1 MSDEKDMLAND
12 AQLAVD
18 DTQQD
23 EERPHD
29 ARGTALRLWQAAGNQ
44 RWRLVVAAVSAV
56 VYVAASLGAAAY
68 SAHVVDV
75 LWADIQASLG
85 RGEPFVVDLESGG
98 REILVYLGI
107 WTCAW
112 AFYSVQSIVM
122 SSFAERLNLSLRKD
136 ISSKLG
142 RLPLSYFDSHQPG
155 DTISRATNDLDKV
168 SEVLQRGLLQ
178 LIIAFTMLVGAVV
191 LMLLSNVVL
200 ALVFCAFAAASV
212 AVTRFAA
219 RRTLDA
225 AAERHAPSSRP
236 LAWRRR
242 ASRR

>member
-85 RGEPFVVDLESGG
+85 RGEPF
-98 REILVYLGI
+98 
-107 WTCAW
+107 
-112 AFYSVQSIVM
+112 
-122 SSFAERLNLSLRKD
+122 
-136 ISSKLG
+136 
-142 RLPLSYFDSHQPG
+142 
-155 DTISRATNDLDKV
+155 
-168 SEVLQRGLLQ
+168 
-178 LIIAFTMLVGAVV
+178 
-191 LMLLSNVVL
+191 
-200 ALVFCAFAAASV
+200 AST
-212 AVTRFAA
+212 ACS
-219 RRTLDA
+219 
-225 AAERHAPSSRP
+225 PS
-236 LAWRRR
+236 
-242 ASRR
+242 